1 MSQWSAKFVIYE
13 NHVNKH
19 IEIHRNGCNQ
29 IGKNGGTGE
38 GKYIGFTS
46 FEDANEYA
54 ETMKLPVR
62 ICSFCKEK

>member
-19 IEIHRNGCNQ
+19 IGIHRNGCNQ

-38 GKYIGFTS
+38 GSIQV
-46 FEDANEYA
+46 
-54 ETMKLPVR
+54 LPV
-62 ICSFCKEK
+62 